1 MASEGMLGSGVSVG
15 VRVIVGVMVGGRVGV
30 YVVVGCGVAVAL
42 SEFNS
47 VQEVINTAS
56 RITKKILFI
65 FNLFR

>member
-1 MASEGMLGSGVSVG
+1 MD
-15 VRVIVGVMVGGRVGV
+15 RVMVGGRVGV